1 MKLTTCARCL
11 GLDTSVYVPPKYHKL
26 LLDAGYRIIIRYVWK
41 HKHVNKTPNGGW
53 PVALSVQEL
62 IELTD
67 AGFGVSV
74 VQIANSQSL
83 IPSQVA
89 GEEAG
94 SAAAYNAYG
103 LGVPKGATI
112 WCDAEWPVIPPNAPV
127 GVIDYLNGWSQKET
141 SSGYEAGLYVG
152 GNMGLSADELYRLP
166 WFKHY
171 WKSASAVPFV
181 AKRGVQMIQG
191 TQTTLF
197 KTDNDNGLLVDQD
210 IVCFDG
216 MYERFMVVVK

>member
-11 GLDTSVYVPPKYHKL
+11 GLDTSVYVHPKYHKL
-26 LLDAGYRIIIRYVWK
+26 LWQAGYRLIIRYIWK
-41 HKHVNKTPNGGW
+41 HKYINKTPNSGW

-67 AGFGVSV
+67 AGFGVGI

-83 IPSQVA
+83 IPSDVA

-94 SAAAYNAYG
+94 DAAAFNAYG

-112 WCDAEWPVIPPNAPV
+112 WCDAEWPVVPSNAPV
-127 GVIDYLNGWSQKET
+127 GVLDYLNGWSYKET
-141 SSGYEAGLYVG
+141 AGAYEAGLYVG
-152 GNMGLSADELYRLP
+152 GNMGLSSKELYGLP
-166 WFKHY
+166 RFRHY
-171 WKSASAVPFV
+171 WKSASAVPWV
-181 AKRGVQMIQG
+181 YERGFQMIQG

-210 IVCFDG
+210 IVCLDNK
-216 MYERFMVVVK
+216 YERFMVVVK